1 MLKLDKG
8 ANKETWVYVVDGYRP
23 EALLGDR
30 DAEDLGIITFNKE
43 GREETQVRLMVG
55 DLRQSGKK
63 INTGRVQG
71 AQATMRER
79 ERGHHGHCGQVQRH
93 GYL

>member
-1 MLKLDKG
+1 M
-8 ANKETWVYVVDGYRP
+8 VDGYRP

-55 DLRQSGKK
+55 DLRRSGKK
-63 INTGRVQG
+63 INTGREQG
-71 AQATMRER
+71 VQATKRER
-79 ERGHHGHCGQVQRH
+79 EESPWPLWTSSKARLSLTR
-93 GYL
+93 